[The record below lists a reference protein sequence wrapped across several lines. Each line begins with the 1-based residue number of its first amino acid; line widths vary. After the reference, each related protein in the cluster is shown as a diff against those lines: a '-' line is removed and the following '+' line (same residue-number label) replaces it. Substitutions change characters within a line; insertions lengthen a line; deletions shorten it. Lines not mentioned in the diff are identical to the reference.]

1 MLDPVLLLAV
11 ALAGGLGAVIR
22 LFVGRWRGRLPWGIL
37 LANTLAGLILAFL
50 QMISLQI
57 DDRFLFAVVF
67 VGLCGGL
74 STYSSVAADTGNY
87 LKDRAYGKAVANLAA
102 NLGIPLVAYLLPV
115 LLLANLVN

>member
-50 QMISLQI
+50 QVISLRI

-115 LLLANLVN
+115 ALLANLVN

>member
-1 MLDPVLLLAV
+1 MLDPVILAAV

-37 LANTLAGLILAFL
+37 AANTLAGLILAFL

-57 DDRFLFAVVF
+57 DDSFLFAVVF

-87 LKDRAYGKAVANLAA
+87 LKDRAYGRAVANLAA

-115 LLLANLVN
+115 ALLANLVN

>member
-1 MLDPVLLLAV
+1 MLDPVILAAV

-115 LLLANLVN
+115 ALLANLVN

>member
-1 MLDPVLLLAV
+1 MLDPVLLLAI

-22 LFVGRWRGRLPWGIL
+22 LFVGRWKGHLPWGIL
-37 LANTLAGLILAFL
+37 LANTLAGLILAIL
-50 QMISLQI
+50 QVISLQI
-57 DDRFLFAVVF
+57 DDSILFAVVF

-115 LLLANLVN
+115 ALLANLVN

>member
-1 MLDPVLLLAV
+1 MFDPVLLLAV

-50 QMISLQI
+50 QVISLQI
-57 DDRFLFAVVF
+57 DDSFLFAVVF

-87 LKDRAYGKAVANLAA
+87 LKGRAYGKAVANLAA

>member
-1 MLDPVLLLAV
+1 MLDPVLLLAI

-22 LFVGRWRGRLPWGIL
+22 LFVARWRGRLPWGIL
-37 LANTLAGLILAFL
+37 LANTLAGLILAIL
-50 QMISLQI
+50 QVISLQI
-57 DDRFLFAVVF
+57 DDSFLFAVVF

-87 LKDRAYGKAVANLAA
+87 LKDRAYGKAIANLAA

-115 LLLANLVN
+115 ALLANLVN

>member
-1 MLDPVLLLAV
+1 MFDPVLLLAV

-115 LLLANLVN
+115 ALLANLVN

>member
-1 MLDPVLLLAV
+1 MLDPVLLLAI

-87 LKDRAYGKAVANLAA
+87 LRDRAYGKAVANLAA